1 MTINNCVVCC
11 IEVLCTGH
19 EDRFIPCLVKWL
31 WYFLEAVQ
39 TNLIVM
45 GIIVIFV
52 KEVGEGGNYFME
64 EFKGGSLYNVEAG
77 KSVWEGVGGMGAAD
91 TVVEGYD

>member
-1 MTINNCVVCC
+1 
-11 IEVLCTGH
+11 
-19 EDRFIPCLVKWL
+19 
-31 WYFLEAVQ
+31 
-39 TNLIVM
+39 M